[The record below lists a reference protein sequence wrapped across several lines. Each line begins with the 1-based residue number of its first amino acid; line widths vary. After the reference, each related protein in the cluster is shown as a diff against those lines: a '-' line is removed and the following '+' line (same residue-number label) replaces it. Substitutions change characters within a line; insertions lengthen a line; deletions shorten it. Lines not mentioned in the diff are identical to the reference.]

1 MKLMMLV
8 CVIAFALFEISSDAA
23 RSNSNTIPGTENILD
38 QSQDEQIV
46 KVLTNKVLW
55 RDDFPSLLKRLKS
68 LNASG
73 ETKISVLPN
82 EAYGERKFTSL
93 EVVGETGELHSLMR
107 ELRSLMMG
115 LPPLKPA
122 VQAKLNATWDQSMDT
137 VTGVGQP
144 SGDDGSVRVNLTSK
158 KPSTTNLIPTPEFL
172 APELA
177 LSTVKQQNGEPEKVT
192 TQIVDSAEGE
202 HRPEIL
208 TLYHYAGGAI
218 IFAVSDMSP
227 TPLIIDRVILDT
239 ARVSK
244 ALFADS

>member
-1 MKLMMLV
+1 MKLMILV

-23 RSNSNTIPGTENILD
+23 RSNSNTIPNTENILD

-46 KVLTNKVLW
+46 RILTNKVLW
-55 RDDFPSLLKRLKS
+55 RDDFPSLLRRLKS

-93 EVVGETGELHSLMR
+93 EVVGETGELHSLMG

-122 VQAKLNATWDQSMDT
+122 VQAKLNATWNQSIDT
-137 VTGVGQP
+137 VTAVGQP

-172 APELA
+172 APELT

-192 TQIVDSAEGE
+192 TQIVDSEGE
-202 HRPEIL
+202 HRPEIV

-218 IFAVSDMSP
+218 VFAVSDMSP

-239 ARVSK
+239 AKVSQ